1 MIIPVRWNKP
11 PPGWCKL
18 NIDGTTLGNPGKS
31 GGGGIIRDNV
41 GNWIKGFLGSIGFTT
56 SITAK
61 F

>member
-18 NIDGTTLGNPGKS
+18 NTDGVTLGNPGKS
-31 GGGGIIRDNV
+31 GGGGIIRDSV